1 MQLTTALVVS
11 GGGLQGAAI
20 IKSLRAIGGVRILV
34 ADCHEENVG
43 RFEADGYFVAPLLSD
58 APAFT
63 AFLHRVCRQEAV
75 DHLFPITDLELE
87 IFSREKQALELAGT
101 QVWVCS
107 PAVLEVARN
116 KLGLAQWLQAK
127 GLPTL
132 ATASTPDGVG
142 HTGPLLGKP
151 LAGYGSKGIVK
162 VASLVDAL
170 ALPQAQREGLAWQEQ
185 WLSFDEYSIDL
196 AIKGPGQLSPVYL
209 RRRVRTSGGFA
220 VLCQPSDDPRVCDIA
235 QRTAQALSED
245 GALGVLNLQILVAG
259 EQAVVSDFNARAGMS
274 LPLTLAAGGNPVA
287 LLLGAPCGEQSSGP
301 AVRTVRVL
309 SERLLQR
316 PSLAQVQGVVFDLD
330 DTLFDQKDWIHRKL
344 RMLWQ
349 AEQHWLPSE
358 LDFLKATMAILEEG
372 ERAKLFDVYAR
383 HQGLSDNQRLTLIDV
398 YRKARPDTGRLYPD
412 VAGALAQL
420 RRRGLRLGLL
430 TDNPAV
436 SQRDKL
442 RATPLEPALDA
453 VVLTGEL
460 GTPKPAAAAFAAV
473 AHRLGLAADQLVM
486 VGDHIFRDSLGAL
499 DAGYAHAFHVQRA
512 GAFFNFDISLC
523 QSLLPAGRLTVLTGL
538 HELNWYLDGA
548 VR

>member
-20 IKSLRAIGGVRILV
+20 IKSLRAVGGVRILV

-58 APAFT
+58 APAFST
-63 AFLHRVCRQEAV
+63 FLHRVCRQESV

-87 IFSREKQALELAGT
+87 VFSREKQALELAGT
-101 QVWVCS
+101 RVWVCS

-116 KLGLAQWLQAK
+116 KLRLAQWLLAK
-127 GLPTL
+127 NLPTL
-132 ATASTPDGVG
+132 VTASTPDGVG
-142 HTGPLLGKP
+142 YAGPLLGKP

-162 VASLVDAL
+162 VDSLVDAL

-185 WLSFDEYSIDL
+185 WPSFDEYSIDL
-196 AIKGPGQLSPVYL
+196 AITGPGQFSPVYL

-220 VLCQPSDDPRVCDIA
+220 VLCEPSDDARVRDIA
-235 QRTAQALSED
+235 QRTARALSED
-245 GALGVLNLQILVAG
+245 GALGVLNLQVLVAG

-287 LLLGAPCGEQSSGP
+287 LLLGAPCGEQCSGSE
-301 AVRTVRVL
+301 VRTVRVL

-316 PSLAQVQGVVFDLD
+316 PALAQVQGVVFDLD

-358 LDFLKATMAILEEG
+358 MAFLRATMAILEEG

-383 HQGLSDNQRLTLIDV
+383 QHGLSESQRMTLINV
-398 YRKARPDTGRLYPD
+398 YRNARPKTGRLYPD

-430 TDNPAV
+430 TDNPAA

-442 RATPLEPALDA
+442 LATRLEPVLDA

-460 GTPKPAAAAFAAV
+460 GAPKPTAAAFAA
-473 AHRLGLAADQLVM
+473 AAQGLGLRPDQVVM
-486 VGDHIFRDSLGAL
+486 VGDHLFRDSLGAL
-499 DAGYAHAFHVQRA
+499 DAGYAHAFHLQRA
-512 GAFFNFDISLC
+512 GAFFNFDLALC
-523 QSLLPAGRLTVLTGL
+523 RPMLPAGRFTALTGL
-538 HELNWYLDGA
+538 HELDWYLGKN
-548 VR
+548 